1 MADYTALEVGTTGT
15 EEIAKCPYCGKN
27 GLVEVNNGMT
37 FYLHTKGEGMK
48 KIASLLVGLLLTA
61 GVAQAN
67 PTDISQH
74 V

>member
-37 FYLHTKGEGMK
+37 FYLHTKGEGMTK
-48 KIASLLVGLLLTA
+48 GDIPVTA
-61 GVAQAN
+61 WDMCPKPLSRPNV
-67 PTDISQH
+67 P
-74 V
+74 